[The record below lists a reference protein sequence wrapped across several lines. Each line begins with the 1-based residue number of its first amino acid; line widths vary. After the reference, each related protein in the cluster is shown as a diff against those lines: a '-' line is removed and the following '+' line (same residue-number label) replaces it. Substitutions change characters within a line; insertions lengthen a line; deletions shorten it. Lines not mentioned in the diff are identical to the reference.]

1 MKTICLFVVVLMSA
15 LTFGCASS
23 QEARLASE
31 PRSYDEAMTWIRQEV
46 ATIDKAVIGA
56 QFGEAV
62 PDAERLREYTKW
74 LTTYEPARL
83 PNDYEVY
90 DEYFSQTQDLY
101 RCSDRL
107 LYFIEQRRKQ
117 DVQDQLAEF
126 ARRYNRISTT
136 YGPNYEIS
144 VLERGPEEFRMSDS
158 YRGDVPGELRGNR

>member
-15 LTFGCASS
+15 LSFGCASS
-23 QEARLASE
+23 QEARLALE
-31 PRSYDEAMTWIRQEV
+31 PRSYDEAMTWIRREV
-46 ATIDKAVIGA
+46 ASIDKAIIGA

-62 PDAERLREYTKW
+62 PDAERLREYTRW

-90 DEYFSQTQDLY
+90 DEYFSQTQDLL
-101 RCSDRL
+101 RTSDRL

-117 DVQDQLAEF
+117 DARDQLAEF

-136 YGPNYEIS
+136 YGPNYEIA
-144 VLERGPEEFRMSDS
+144 VLERGPEEFRSAEK
-158 YRGDVPGELRGNR
+158 YRGEVPGELRGNR